1 MTSNEAVES
10 IRGLSVDEIVH
21 RHSKKDLISLYKAM
35 FGIEPRGVYKKEDLA
50 YKCWSFIVDAERTRD
65 LCKLLS

>member
-1 MTSNEAVES
+1 MTSDEAV
-10 IRGLSVDEIVH
+10 IKLKGLSVDEIVH
-21 RHSKKDLISLYKAM
+21 SHSKKDLVSLYKAM

-50 YKCWSFIVDAERTRD
+50 YKCWSFIADAERTRD